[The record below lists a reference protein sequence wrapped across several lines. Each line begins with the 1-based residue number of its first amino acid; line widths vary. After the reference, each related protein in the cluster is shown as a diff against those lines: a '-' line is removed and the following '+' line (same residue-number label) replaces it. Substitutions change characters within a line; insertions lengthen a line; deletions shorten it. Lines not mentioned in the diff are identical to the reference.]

1 MAIQLHFA
9 GVSMSEIEVVQPSL
23 VRRIIAFP
31 LTLLVLGFVWITALA
46 VGSGQAYELLGFA
59 RNTPE
64 KTLGAV
70 IMAAAVILGYKAFK
84 RWVERAPDTEL
95 PLTGAVPELAAGIA
109 IGTVL
114 FSLMTGIVW
123 LLGGIE
129 FLGVRGAGQI
139 WTMLAIAIVSGVA
152 EETLF
157 RGIVLRHLEAVV
169 GTWGALV
176 LTSALFGLLH
186 ITNEGATWWSSL
198 AIALEAGIL
207 LGAAYLLT
215 RRLWLAI
222 GIHAAWNFTQGWVFS
237 VPVSGG
243 DAPLGLLI
251 TRRIGPDWLT
261 GGDFGLEASVIAML
275 LATGAG
281 LWLLRRAA
289 NKGGFIA
296 PIWRRSKM
304 PEAGS
309 SD

>member
-1 MAIQLHFA
+1 
-9 GVSMSEIEVVQPSL
+9 MSEIEAAQPSL
-23 VRRIIAFP
+23 IRRIIAFP
-31 LTLLVLGFVWITALA
+31 LTLLVLGWAWITALA
-46 VGSGQAYELLGFA
+46 IGAGQAYELLGFA

-64 KTLGAV
+64 KALGAV
-70 IMAAAVILGYKAFK
+70 IMAVAVVLGYKAFK
-84 RWVERAPDTEL
+84 RWIERAPDTEL
-95 PLTGAVPELAAGIA
+95 QLAGALPELAAGIA
-109 IGTVL
+109 IGGAL
-114 FSLMTGIVW
+114 FSVMTGIVW

-139 WTMLAIAIVSGVA
+139 WTMLAIAIVSGTF
-152 EETLF
+152 EEVLF
-157 RGIVLRHLEAVV
+157 RGIVLRHLESLI
-169 GTWGALV
+169 GTWGALAF
-176 LTSALFGLLH
+176 TSGLFGLLH
-186 ITNEGATWWSSL
+186 ITNPDATWFSSL

-275 LATGAG
+275 VATGAG
-281 LWLLRRAA
+281 LWLLALAARR
-289 NKGGFIA
+289 GGFRR
-296 PIWRRSKM
+296 PIWAAQTN
-304 PEAGS
+304 E
-309 SD
+309 